1 MPGGK
6 RDGDGSTATL
16 VVVCGLPGVGKSTV
30 SRAVADRLGAA
41 VLRTDVVRKELFDDP
56 EYAAAETAAVY
67 DALLARARERLA
79 DGRAVVLDGTFKHR
93 ERRTEASDLAAA
105 VGVRLRLVRVRCPE
119 AVVEE
124 RIADREGV
132 SDADLAVYRRLRD
145 RFEPVEMDHLVVD
158 NSGTEAATERRVAE
172 VF

>member
-6 RDGDGSTATL
+6 RDGDGSTTL

-30 SRAVADRLGAA
+30 SRAVADRLEAA
-41 VLRTDVVRKELFDDP
+41 ILRTDVVRKELFDDP
-56 EYAAAETAAVY
+56 EYAAAETATVY

-79 DGRAVVLDGTFKHR
+79 DGRAVVLDGTFRRR
-93 ERRTEASDLAAA
+93 ERRIEADDLAAA
-105 VGVRLRLVRVRCPE
+105 VGAGLRLVRVRCSE
-119 AVVEE
+119 AVVEK

-158 NSGTEAATERRVAE
+158 NSGTEAATRRRVAE